1 MTGSW
6 LSGPAAAL
14 PKGLEQEQDYPGQLL
29 GLPEHGPGSLPA
41 TTRRAFALAIDW
53 LMSMAIAAGIVGNN
67 PLESPLLSAYTLI
80 VWSVVGIGC
89 VTLFSFTPGQ
99 FVAGLQVVFDEVDT
113 GMRGQLDGLRG
124 QVDSTRD
131 TVRQFA
137 TYAMRGHHAL
147 MVHAPENEHSDRVM
161 ELLRDFPI
169 SYGQR
174 YRKLVIE
181 DIVEPTL
188 PR

>member
-1 MTGSW
+1 MRTMGGKFYPTGW
-6 LSGPAAAL
+6 LVLMLPGEREAQEAARKLVDGGLADTDVMMVTPEQFRTEILGTTGDDNIL
-14 PKGLEQEQDYPGQLL
+14 P
-29 GLPEHGPGSLPA
+29 S
-41 TTRRAFALAIDW
+41 
-53 LMSMAIAAGIVGNN
+53 AGTEG
-67 PLESPLLSAYTLI
+67 
-80 VWSVVGIGC
+80 
-89 VTLFSFTPGQ
+89 
-99 FVAGLQVVFDEVDT
+99 
-113 GMRGQLDGLRG
+113 
-124 QVDSTRD
+124 D

-161 ELLRDFPI
+161 ELLRDCPI
-169 SYGQR
+169 AYGQR